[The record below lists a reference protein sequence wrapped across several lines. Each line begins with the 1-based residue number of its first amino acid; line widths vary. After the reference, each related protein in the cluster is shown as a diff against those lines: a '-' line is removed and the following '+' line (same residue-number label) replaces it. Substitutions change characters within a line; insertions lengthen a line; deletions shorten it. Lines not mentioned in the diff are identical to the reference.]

1 MPEYV
6 PLHVHSHYS
15 FFQGANSIRDLCRH
29 ARSRGHHHLAL
40 TDTNGLYGLAWFLQ
54 EARSCGLQPLI
65 GSYLIDRRCS
75 AVVLAKNVSG
85 YSRLCRLITLL
96 QSDAEF
102 DLTRALIQ
110 DHKDLVLISRDR
122 ELLKAIISTS
132 DRTDV
137 YAELVPYLD
146 REAMLQFAR
155 SFQLPVAAT
164 QAAYFISPEDH
175 SIHKLLRAI
184 DLQTTLSTLAKE
196 EVASP
201 YAFMDS
207 LESRFPDCPEA
218 LSNTLQIAREC
229 TFELNFHQSIF
240 PAFHGPKGES
250 AFAYL
255 DEQVRQ
261 GAQWRYGA
269 LTPDLARRLEYEL
282 DLIKQKGFA
291 PYFLVVA
298 DAVRQAPRT
307 CGRGSAAS
315 SIVSYCLGITNVDP
329 VRYDLFFDR
338 FLNPGRKDP
347 PDIDVDF
354 PWDER
359 DDVLDYVFKKYGGSC
374 VAMIANH
381 VTFKARSA
389 VREIAKVYG
398 LPETEISVMT
408 SRMSSH
414 WQPTHL
420 EQMMSRHPVFR
431 NIEIRPPWPEIIR
444 QAEKI
449 RGFPRYLSIH
459 CGGVVIVPDG
469 LDRYVP
475 VQPAKKLLKPYNL
488 KEGGVPRRVARLQ
501 VVQWEKDQAEDMGLV
516 KMDLLGNRSLSV
528 IRDTIRA
535 VASNHGVVID
545 YASWDPLQDKATQS
559 LLARGDTIGVF
570 YVESPAMRQLQKK
583 TGKGDFE
590 HLIIHSSIIRPAA
603 NIYINEYI
611 RRLKG
616 GGYEPLHPKLEE
628 VLRETFGIM
637 VYQEDVS
644 KVAMALADF
653 DASSADDLRKV
664 VGKKHKRDKLEEYR
678 KRFYLQAIANQV
690 SRNTCDK
697 IWQMI
702 LSFSEYS
709 FCKAHSASYAQVSFK
724 SAYLKVYYP
733 AEFMAA
739 VISNQGGYY
748 STLAYISESRRLGLQ
763 VLPPDINESDFVYTG
778 TGKCLRV
785 GFMQIKGLSSQ
796 AWQAIIKE
804 RKNNGPFKSLDH
816 LHKRVALQPA
826 DLFLLIKAGCL
837 DSLAAGRTRPDLL
850 WQAYYRQSHRPAPSA
865 QASFDFFDQEEAA
878 SRMPANTRSYDEK
891 EILRQEVETLGFLI
905 SRHPLT
911 LYQERI
917 DRLVYTRAC
926 DLDHHIGETVQ
937 TIGWLITYKL
947 IATKHKQLMEF
958 LSFEDTTAIY
968 ETIFFPKIYERFAHM
983 MTASRPYLL
992 KGRVEE
998 QYGAV
1003 VLNVHQ
1009 VNFL

>member
-1 MPEYV
+1 MPGFV

-15 FFQGANSIRDLCRH
+15 FCRGANSIRDLCRH
-29 ARSRGHHHLAL
+29 ARSSGYRHLAL
-40 TDTNGLYGLAWFLQ
+40 TDTNGLYGLGWFLQ
-54 EARSCGLQPLI
+54 EAHSCGLQPLI
-65 GSYLIDRRCS
+65 GSYLTDRRCA
-75 AVVLAKNVSG
+75 AVALAQNRSG
-85 YSRLCRLITLL
+85 YARLCRLITLL
-96 QSDAEF
+96 HGDSEF

-110 DHKDLVLISRDR
+110 DHENLVLISRDR
-122 ELLKAIISTS
+122 EFLKAIISS
-132 DRTDV
+132 ADRSDV

-146 REAMLQFAR
+146 REAMLRFAR
-155 SFQLPVAAT
+155 MVQLPVVAS

-175 SIHKLLRAI
+175 STHKLLRAI
-184 DLQTTLSTLAKE
+184 DLQATLSSLPPN

-207 LESRFPDCPEA
+207 LEAQFPDCPEA
-218 LSNTLQIAREC
+218 LSNTLQIAQQC
-229 TFELNFHQSIF
+229 SFDLNFHQSLF
-240 PAFHGPKGES
+240 PAFHGPNGES
-250 AFAYL
+250 ASDYL

-261 GAQWRYGA
+261 GAQWRYGT
-269 LTPDLARRLEYEL
+269 LTAEIATRLEYEL

-315 SIVSYCLGITNVDP
+315 SLVSYCLGITNVDP

-359 DDVLDYVFKKYGGSC
+359 DDVLDYVFKKYGSSC
-374 VAMIANH
+374 AAMIANH

-398 LPETEISVMT
+398 LPEAEISAMT
-408 SRMSSH
+408 SRMSSY
-414 WQPTHL
+414 WQPDEL
-420 EQMMSRHPVFR
+420 ERMVGSHPVFR

-459 CGGVVIVPDG
+459 CGGAVIVPNG
-469 LDRYVP
+469 LDHYVP
-475 VQPAKKLLKPYNL
+475 VQPAKKLLRPYDL
-488 KEGGVPRRVARLQ
+488 KEGGVPRQVAHLQ
-501 VVQWEKDQAEDMGLV
+501 VVQWEKDQAEDMGVV

-528 IRDTIRA
+528 IRDALRA
-535 VASNHGVVID
+535 VAANHGVVID
-545 YASWDPLQDKATQS
+545 YASWDPSQDQATQA

-616 GGYEPLHPKLEE
+616 GLYEPLHPKLEK

-664 VGKKHKRDKLEEYR
+664 VGNKHKRDKLEEYR
-678 KRFYLQAIANQV
+678 KRFYFNAMANQV
-690 SRNTCDK
+690 SKLFCDQ
-697 IWQMI
+697 IWNMI

-724 SAYLKVYYP
+724 SAYLKVHYP

-748 STLAYISESRRLGLQ
+748 STLAYISESRRLGLH
-763 VLPPDINESDFVYTG
+763 VLPPDINESDFVYSA
-778 TGKCLRV
+778 KDHCLRV
-785 GFMQIKGLSSQ
+785 GFMQIKGLSTH
-796 AWQAIIKE
+796 AWQAITKE
-804 RKNNGPFKSLDH
+804 RRTNGPFKSLDNL
-816 LHKRVALQPA
+816 LHRVALQPA
-826 DLFLLIKAGCL
+826 DLFLLIKAGCV
-837 DSLAAGRTRPDLL
+837 DSLANGDTRADLL
-850 WQAYYRQSHRPAPSA
+850 WQAYYWQAHHAPPAA
-865 QASFDFFDQEEAA
+865 QTSLNLFDQESSAM
-878 SRMPANTRSYDEK
+878 MPAKTNAYDEK

-911 LYQERI
+911 LHQERI
-917 DRLVYTRAC
+917 DRISYICAC
-926 DLDHHIGETVQ
+926 DLDRHIGETVQ

-947 IATKHKQLMEF
+947 IATKNKQLMEF

-968 ETIFFPKIYERFAHM
+968 ETIFFPEIYKRFAHM
-983 MTASRPYLL
+983 MTSSRPYLL
-992 KGRVEE
+992 KGRVEA

>member
-1 MPEYV
+1 M
-6 PLHVHSHYS
+6 
-15 FFQGANSIRDLCRH
+15 
-29 ARSRGHHHLAL
+29 
-40 TDTNGLYGLAWFLQ
+40 T
-54 EARSCGLQPLI
+54 
-65 GSYLIDRRCS
+65 
-75 AVVLAKNVSG
+75 
-85 YSRLCRLITLL
+85 
-96 QSDAEF
+96 QS
-102 DLTRALIQ
+102 LIQ
-110 DHKDLVLISRDR
+110 DHHDLVLISRHR
-122 ELLKAIISTS
+122 EFLKAVINAA

-137 YAELVPYLD
+137 YVELVPYLD

-155 SFQLPVAAT
+155 TFQLPVAAS

-175 SIHKLLRAI
+175 LTHKLLRAI
-184 DLQTTLSTLAKE
+184 DLQTTLSSLPEE
-196 EVASP
+196 EVASAF
-201 YAFMDS
+201 AFMDS
-207 LESRFPDCPEA
+207 LETHFPDCPEA
-218 LSNTLQIAREC
+218 LANTLQIAQQC
-229 TFELNFHQSIF
+229 TFDLNFTQLIF
-240 PAFHGPKGES
+240 PAFHGPNGES
-250 AFAYL
+250 ASDYL
-255 DEQVRQ
+255 DQQVRQ
-261 GAQWRYGA
+261 GAQWRYGI
-269 LTPDLARRLEYEL
+269 LTAEIERRLEYEL
-282 DLIKQKGFA
+282 ELIKQKGFA
-291 PYFLVVA
+291 PYFLIVA
-298 DAVRQAPRT
+298 DAVRQSPRT

-315 SIVSYCLGITNVDP
+315 SLVSYCLGITNVDP

-338 FLNPGRKDP
+338 FLNPGRTDP

-359 DDVLDYVFKKYGGSC
+359 DAVLDYVFRKYGSSC
-374 VAMIANH
+374 AAMIANH

-398 LPETEISVMT
+398 LPDAEISAIT
-408 SRMSSH
+408 SRMSSY
-414 WQPTHL
+414 WQPDQLQQT
-420 EQMMSRHPVFR
+420 MNSHPAFR
-431 NIEIRPPWPEIIR
+431 NIEIRPPWPEIIC

-475 VQPAKKLLKPYNL
+475 LQPAKKLLKPSDL
-488 KEGGVPRRVARLQ
+488 KEGGVPRQMAQLQ

-535 VASNHGVVID
+535 VAANQGVVID
-545 YASWDPLQDKATQS
+545 YATWDPVQDQATQS
-559 LLARGDTIGVF
+559 ILARGDTIGVF

-603 NIYINEYI
+603 NFYINEYI

-616 GGYEPLHPKLEE
+616 GLYEPLHAKLEE
-628 VLRETFGIM
+628 ILRETFGIM

-644 KVAMALADF
+644 KVVMALADF

-664 VGKKHKRDKLEEYR
+664 VGNKHKRDKLEEYR
-678 KRFYLQAIANQV
+678 KRFYLNAMANQV
-690 SRNTCDK
+690 SKKTCDK
-697 IWQMI
+697 IWNMI

-724 SAYLKVYYP
+724 SAYLKVHYP

-748 STLAYISESRRLGLQ
+748 SSLAYISESRRMGLH

-778 TGKCLRV
+778 SGRCLRV
-785 GFMQIKGLSSQ
+785 GFMQIKGLSKQ

-804 RKNNGPFKSLDH
+804 RKMNGPFESLDH
-816 LHKRVALQPA
+816 LLKRVALQPA

-837 DSLAAGRTRPDLL
+837 DGLAIGQTRSNLL
-850 WQAYYRQSHRPAPSA
+850 WQAYHWQSNHTAPST
-865 QASFDFFDQEEAA
+865 QASLEFFEQTEAGA
-878 SRMPANTRSYDEK
+878 LMPAETKPYDEK
-891 EILRQEVETLGFLI
+891 EMLRQEVETLGFLT

-911 LYQERI
+911 LYQDRI
-917 DRLVYTRAC
+917 DRLDYIRAC

-947 IATKHKQLMEF
+947 IATKNKQLMEF

-968 ETIFFPKIYERFAHM
+968 ETIFFPNIYERFAHM

-998 QYGAV
+998 QYGSV

>member
-1 MPEYV
+1 MQGFV

-15 FFQGANSIRDLCRH
+15 FCRGANSIRDLCRH
-29 ARSRGHHHLAL
+29 ARYCGHGHLAL
-40 TDTNGLYGLAWFLQ
+40 TDTNGLYGWGWFLQ

-65 GSYLIDRRCS
+65 GSYLSDQQC
-75 AVVLAKNVSG
+75 AVVAIAKNGSG
-85 YSRLCRLITLL
+85 YARLCRLITQLHGD
-96 QSDAEF
+96 SGF
-102 DLTRALIQ
+102 DLTRALIE
-110 DHKDLVLISRDR
+110 DHQNLVLISRDR
-122 ELLKAIISTS
+122 EFLKAIISS
-132 DRTDV
+132 AYRTDV

-146 REAMLQFAR
+146 REALLRFAR
-155 SFQLPVAAT
+155 TVHLPVVAT

-175 SIHKLLRAI
+175 STHKLLRAI
-184 DLQTTLSTLAKE
+184 DLQATLSTLPKE
-196 EVASP
+196 EVASAF
-201 YAFMDS
+201 AFMDS
-207 LESRFPDCPEA
+207 LDARFPDCPEA
-218 LSNTLQIAREC
+218 LANTLKIAQQC
-229 TFELNFHQSIF
+229 TFDLNFHQSIF
-240 PAFHGPKGES
+240 PAFHGPNGES
-250 AFAYL
+250 ASAYL

-261 GAQWRYGA
+261 GALWRYGT
-269 LTPDLARRLEYEL
+269 LTAEIAARLEYEL

-315 SIVSYCLGITNVDP
+315 SLVSYCLGITNVDP
-329 VRYDLFFDR
+329 VRCDLFFDR

-359 DDVLDYVFKKYGGSC
+359 DDVLDYVVRKYGSSC

-398 LPETEISVMT
+398 LPEAEISAMT
-408 SRMSSH
+408 SRMSSY
-414 WQPTHL
+414 WQPDQL
-420 EQMMSRHPVFR
+420 ERMMSSHPVFR

-459 CGGVVIVPDG
+459 CGGTVIVPDG

-475 VQPAKKLLKPYNL
+475 VQPAKKLLKPYDL
-488 KEGGVPRRVARLQ
+488 KEGGVPRQVAQLQ
-501 VVQWEKDQAEDMGLV
+501 VVQWEKDQAEDLGLV

-528 IRDTIRA
+528 IRDAIRA
-535 VASNHGVVID
+535 VAANHRVVID
-545 YASWDPLQDKATQS
+545 YATWDPLQDQATQS

-603 NIYINEYI
+603 NFYINEYI

-616 GGYEPLHPKLEE
+616 GLYEPLHPKLEE
-628 VLRETFGIM
+628 VLRETFSIM

-664 VGKKHKRDKLEEYR
+664 VGKKHNRDKLEEYR
-678 KRFYLQAIANQV
+678 QRFYHNAMANQV
-690 SRNTCDK
+690 RQDICDK
-697 IWQMI
+697 IWNMI
-702 LSFSEYS
+702 LSFAEYS

-724 SAYLKVYYP
+724 SAYLKVHYP

-748 STLAYISESRRLGLQ
+748 STFAYISESRRLGLQ
-763 VLPPDINESDFVYTG
+763 VLPPDINDSDFAYTG
-778 TGKCLRV
+778 KAHSLRV
-785 GFMQIKGLSSQ
+785 GFMQIKGISTQ
-796 AWQAIIKE
+796 AWQAIIKA
-804 RKNNGPFKSLDH
+804 RKSNGPFKSLDH
-816 LHKRVALQPA
+816 LLKHVALQPA

-837 DSLAAGRTRPDLL
+837 DSLANGGARADLL
-850 WQAYYRQSHRPAPSA
+850 WQAYYWQSHHAAPAA
-865 QASFDFFDQEEAA
+865 QASLELFDQEN
-878 SRMPANTRSYDEK
+878 SSSPMPAKTISYNEK
-891 EILRQEVETLGFLI
+891 EMLRQEVETLGFLI

-911 LYQERI
+911 LYQDRI
-917 DRLVYTRAC
+917 DRLAYTRAC
-926 DLDHHIGETVQ
+926 DLDHHINETVQ

-947 IATKHKQLMEF
+947 IATKNKQLMEF

-992 KGRVEE
+992 RGKVEA
-998 QYGAV
+998 QYGAL